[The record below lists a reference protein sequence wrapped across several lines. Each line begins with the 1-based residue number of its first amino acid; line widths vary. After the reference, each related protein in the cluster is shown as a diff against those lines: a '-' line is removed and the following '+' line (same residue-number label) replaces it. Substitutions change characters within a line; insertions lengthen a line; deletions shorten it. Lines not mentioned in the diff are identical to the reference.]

1 MFAMTH
7 TPSTAEDPVGQRVQL
22 RGVAWETYVALAD
35 GRGDRATP
43 RLTYADG
50 TLEIT
55 SPAPMHERVKKT
67 LARLIELYAWLR
79 GIDVAG
85 LGSTTFRDET
95 RQLGLEPDE
104 CYYLGA
110 ERDGV
115 PDIAIE
121 VVWQHGGLDKL
132 RIFAGL
138 GVPEVWMWRR
148 GSLSVYR
155 LAGSTYEEHPR
166 SALLPELDVQYLA
179 ALAMHPD
186 QAEATRLWARFVE
199 RQ

>member
-1 MFAMTH
+1 MPSGLASMSIGFLWV
-7 TPSTAEDPVGQRVQL
+7 STASAATPYLEIVGQMIL
-22 RGVAWETYVALAD
+22 LG
-35 GRGDRATP
+35 
-43 RLTYADG
+43 
-50 TLEIT
+50 
-55 SPAPMHERVKKT
+55 
-67 LARLIELYAWLR
+67 
-79 GIDVAG
+79 AG
-85 LGSTTFRDET
+85 LGSTTFRDES

-115 PDIAIE
+115 PDVAIE

-155 LAGSTYEEHPR
+155 LTGSTYEEHPR